1 MFRDVKQFQ
10 DSRTF
15 AVAVQA
21 AMICVSIGSI
31 VAACV
36 AMDFMSAADFETSYI
51 TQNWQTKPVS
61 EGLFVPHGENCPY
74 GYEEAAAPMTWPGAD
89 GYGCACY
96 SGAMDFFNTKV
107 YSSYHKCSWGQR
119 YAGCVEDEG
128 LGPIYMR
135 TWRGGLMCVKREGQA
150 VWDGHFNYN
159 ERPNPV
165 DGTCPENYQKCGAAD
180 GTYDANYAICQPD
193 NVPCPVTFFVSDN
206 MLGETPETT
215 GWNETT
221 NPFEESVA
229 ASQNASFPFINQEG
243 QNRYIY
249 GNREETIIPMELPKL
264 EFTYGFVDTRI
275 PDDYMGHDYGPCFDR
290 DFNKSV
296 TWGGPVYYPTGEYS
310 NRSATQHYNDRCEI
324 FDNRWI
330 QIDSYDEDSF
340 LTENFI
346 KHERCAGL
354 TEGEALDS
362 DYLNSGNGCS
372 LDRHVT
378 AALRCD
384 LKFKELGQHCADDDD
399 ICKNIMMQTTC
410 GRLMHLSTP
419 TVAYKT
425 MGIYARQQIY
435 WSTKCDEF
443 KNDIK
448 DNMNPLSATR
458 DSQMAN
464 FIINLVCNSILICIC
479 IFLGILFSGHVDM
492 RKIVGENVEEER
504 FVYLLQT
511 IIGNSLCVIKI
522 IPAFVCM
529 IVISRNIHIL
539 GILDDEPCSDPLTQ
553 ESLKNAYKYQP
564 KVLAENIAAMILDAA
579 QIILTLSTARKL
591 SYFAANYKP
600 SDQNKTYEEIPD
612 EEVMSPLRAED
623 AL

>member
-1 MFRDVKQFQ
+1 
-10 DSRTF
+10 
-15 AVAVQA
+15 
-21 AMICVSIGSI
+21 
-31 VAACV
+31 
-36 AMDFMSAADFETSYI
+36 
-51 TQNWQTKPVS
+51 
-61 EGLFVPHGENCPY
+61 
-74 GYEEAAAPMTWPGAD
+74 
-89 GYGCACY
+89 
-96 SGAMDFFNTKV
+96 
-107 YSSYHKCSWGQR
+107 
-119 YAGCVEDEG
+119 
-128 LGPIYMR
+128 
-135 TWRGGLMCVKREGQA
+135 
-150 VWDGHFNYN
+150 
-159 ERPNPV
+159 
-165 DGTCPENYQKCGAAD
+165 
-180 GTYDANYAICQPD
+180 
-193 NVPCPVTFFVSDN
+193 
-206 MLGETPETT
+206 
-215 GWNETT
+215 
-221 NPFEESVA
+221 
-229 ASQNASFPFINQEG
+229 
-243 QNRYIY
+243 
-249 GNREETIIPMELPKL
+249 MELPKL

-372 LDRHVT
+372 LDGHVT

-384 LKFKELGQHCADDDD
+384 LRFEELGQHCADDDD